1 MEQLQLI
8 NTPTWK
14 ELQRW
19 NKQRLEDDEDLET
32 RRKELGLKNNSVIAV
47 VKLHQW
53 ILEQDRKFQ
62 ERLNQMNQ
70 RQKNLA
76 RATTQQ
82 EANFDRCQ
90 RAEERLKG
98 ETW

>member
-32 RRKELGLKNNSVIAV
+32 RRKELGLKNNSAIASLTLPTV
-47 VKLHQW
+47 PTVLTGCRSKP
-53 ILEQDRKFQ
+53 
-62 ERLNQMNQ
+62 ER
-70 RQKNLA
+70 R
-76 RATTQQ
+76 
-82 EANFDRCQ
+82 
-90 RAEERLKG
+90 
-98 ETW
+98 